1 MLRSRTMREGSV
13 GLLIVTGILL
23 FGAVALWLRGIKLG
37 ESTYD
42 IIAEFSKVNG
52 VQVGDGVR
60 YRGLKVGRIKE
71 IVPATNGVDVVIEI
85 DSSELLIPRNVEI
98 TTSSSGLIGE
108 TFIDI
113 RPPATPVNF
122 NNPKLNPM
130 GNNCDPQLILCD
142 NEKLAGVPGI
152 TIDDLFPLMY
162 ELTSR
167 LSENPELFDNVS
179 LAAKNAAV
187 AASEI
192 SQLSEDMS
200 VLVTDVQSELG
211 SFTDAAKAVSTVAGD
226 ASGQIN
232 ETALKYQETATKLGQ
247 LVDNA
252 NQLVSQN
259 RNNLTT
265 TLDSISQTSDR
276 LQGLIVTLDSTV
288 AEADTKKLVNNLETL
303 TANAADASANLKE
316 ISETFAEPNSVV
328 ALQQTLDSARVT
340 FANAQKITADLE
352 EVTGDPSFR
361 TNVRNLVN
369 GLSNLVSYTETL
381 EQQIYTDRVFQD
393 LHQFSTAN
401 SELLKQKKSIP
412 NLQKQVKP

>member
-13 GLLIVTGILL
+13 GLLIVAGILS

-37 ESTYD
+37 ESTYNVT
-42 IIAEFSKVNG
+42 AEFPKVNG

-71 IVPATNGVDVVIEI
+71 IIPATNGVDVVMEI
-85 DSSELLIPRNVEI
+85 DSSTLLIPRNVEI

-113 RPPATPVNF
+113 RPPVNPVTF
-122 NNPKLNPM
+122 DDPKLNPM
-130 GNNCDPQLILCD
+130 GNNCDPQLILC
-142 NEKLAGVPGI
+142 NGEKLAGVPGI

-162 ELTSR
+162 QLTSR
-167 LSENPELFDNVS
+167 LSENPELFDNVG
-179 LAAKNAAV
+179 LAAKNAAF

-192 SQLSEDMS
+192 SQLSNDVAS
-200 VLVTDVQSELG
+200 LVTDVQSELS
-211 SFTDAAKAVSTVAGD
+211 SFTDAAEAVTKVAGD
-226 ASGQIN
+226 SSSQIN
-232 ETALKYQETATKLGQ
+232 TTALKYQETAEKLGQ

-276 LQGLIVTLDSTV
+276 LQSLIVTLDSTV

-303 TANAADASANLKE
+303 TANAADASANLKN
-316 ISETFAEPNSVV
+316 ISETFADPNSVV

-369 GLSNLVSYTETL
+369 GLSNLVSYTDTL

-393 LHQFSTAN
+393 INKFSTAN
-401 SELLKQKKSIP
+401 YELVKQKESIP
-412 NLQKQVKP
+412 NLQKQAKP

>member
-23 FGAVALWLRGIKLG
+23 FAGVALWLRGIKLR
-37 ESTYD
+37 ERTYEV
-42 IIAEFSKVNG
+42 IAEFPKVNG
-52 VQVGDGVR
+52 IQIGDAVR
-60 YRGLKVGRIKE
+60 YRGLKVGRIRE
-71 IVPATNGVDVVIEI
+71 IVPGTNGVSVIMEI
-85 DSSELLIPRNVEI
+85 DSSKLLIPRNVEI
-98 TTSSSGLIGE
+98 ATSSSGLIGE

-113 RPPATPVNF
+113 RPPENPVTF
-122 NNPKLNPM
+122 DNPQLTPM

-142 NEKLAGVPGI
+142 GETLAGVPGI

-162 ELTSR
+162 QLSSR

-179 LAAKNAAV
+179 LAAKNAAF

-192 SQLSEDMS
+192 AQLSDEMS
-200 VLVTDVQSELG
+200 SLVTDVQSDLD
-211 SFTDAAKAVSTVAGD
+211 SFTDAAKAVSQVAGD
-226 ASGQIN
+226 SSNQIN
-232 ETALKYQETATKLGQ
+232 ATASRYQATAEKISQ

-265 TLDSISQTSDR
+265 TLDSISLTSDR
-276 LQGLIVTLDSTV
+276 LQNLIVKLDATV
-288 AEADTKKLVNNLETL
+288 AETDTKKLMANLETL
-303 TANAADASANLKE
+303 TANAADASANLKN
-316 ISETFAEPNSVV
+316 ISETFADPSSVI

-361 TNVRNLVN
+361 SNVRNLVN
-369 GLSNLVSYTETL
+369 GLSNLVSYTESL
-381 EQQIYTDRVFQD
+381 EQQIYADRVFQD
-393 LHQFSTAN
+393 LHHFSTAN
-401 SELLKQKKSIP
+401 SDLLQQQKPIP
-412 NLQKQVKP
+412 NLKKQTKP

>member
-1 MLRSRTMREGSV
+1 MLRSRTIREGSV

-37 ESTYD
+37 ESTYE
-42 IIAEFSKVNG
+42 IIAEFPNVNG

-71 IVPATNGVDVVIEI
+71 IVPATNGVDVVMEI
-85 DSSELLIPRNVEI
+85 DSSQLLIPRNVEI

-113 RPPATPVNF
+113 RPPANPVTF
-122 NNPKLNPM
+122 NDSQLNPM
-130 GNNCDPQLILCD
+130 GNDCDPQLILCD
-142 NEKLAGVPGI
+142 GEKLAGVPGI

-162 ELTSR
+162 QLTSR
-167 LSENPELFDNVS
+167 LADNPELFDNVGS
-179 LAAKNAAV
+179 AAKNAAV
-187 AASEI
+187 AAAEI
-192 SQLSEDMS
+192 TKLSQDVSL
-200 VLVTDVQSELG
+200 LVTDVQSELN

-232 ETALKYQETATKLGQ
+232 ATALKYQETATKLSE

-276 LQGLIVTLDSTV
+276 LQGLIVKLDATV
-288 AEADTKKLVNNLETL
+288 AETDTTRLVNNLETL

-316 ISETFAEPNSVV
+316 ISATFADPNSVV

-361 TNVRNLVN
+361 TNIRNLVN

-393 LHQFSTAN
+393 LQQFSTAN
-401 SELLKQKKSIP
+401 SDLLKLKKLSP
-412 NLQKQVKP
+412 NLQKQAKP